1 MPVEVGCRC
10 WQFRAAV
17 CTGGVTDRAE
27 QGQPELLGVVLVALH
42 LHEGEPA
49 RLARPAG
56 PGAQQRRL
64 PAAGRGRDD
73 RHLARRRAIQGSEKI
88 TPVDQPGSCWSHR
101 HRPALISTPDTPGAG
116 HAVLAPSVSVSGQRT
131 YCQRRAKPRFCRTLK
146 HAPPPRSADAAC
158 GESPGSGDGLSPGW
172 RRAWARRESSH
183 GRQGRAPRSQG
194 DTVTSPASGAGSAPD
209 LPDYAPA
216 TGSAPSGTGRA
227 ASPAATAGGSNRRL
241 GLALLVIATAQ
252 LMVVLDATIVNVAL
266 PHIQQA
272 LGFSGSGLEWVVN
285 AYAVTFGG
293 LLLLGGRAG
302 DILGRRRVFV
312 FGLLLFSGASLL
324 GGFAT
329 SEWWLLTARAVQGV
343 GGAVI
348 APTALALITT
358 NFPEGG
364 ERNRAFGVYA
374 AMAGAG
380 SAVGLLLGGILTTY
394 ASWRWVLFVNVPIG
408 ILVAAAAPRV
418 LAESPRRPGRIDVAG
433 AVTGTGGIALL
444 VYGLSKAAAGPDGV
458 SHWGDAQVLA
468 SLAASVVLLVSFVL
482 IEMRSSRPLLPM
494 RVLADRN
501 RSGAYLIML
510 CVATGLFGLF
520 FFLTLFIQNVL
531 GYSAI
536 RSGIA
541 YLPFAVGVVIA
552 SGLASQLVPRIGP
565 RPLIVAGAAMV
576 AGGMFWFSRLTEHA
590 GYAGH
595 LLGPQLVSS
604 FGLGLVFVPLA
615 LVALHNVAEQ
625 DSGVASSLLN
635 TAQQVGGAIGLA
647 LLGTVAWTTVAD
659 SVRTQ
664 VAHAAR
670 PPRRRASHCRS
681 RAPPRRRPST
691 ITP

>member
-1 MPVEVGCRC
+1 MT
-10 WQFRAAV
+10 F
-17 CTGGVTDRAE
+17 
-27 QGQPELLGVVLVALH
+27 
-42 LHEGEPA
+42 
-49 RLARPAG
+49 
-56 PGAQQRRL
+56 
-64 PAAGRGRDD
+64 
-73 RHLARRRAIQGSEKI
+73 HLAGGKPG
-88 TPVDQPGSCWSHR
+88 PV
-101 HRPALISTPDTPGAG
+101 AKAG
-116 HAVLAPSVSVSGQRT
+116 T
-131 YCQRRAKPRFCRTLK
+131 
-146 HAPPPRSADAAC
+146 AA
-158 GESPGSGDGLSPGW
+158 
-172 RRAWARRESSH
+172 R
-183 GRQGRAPRSQG
+183 GRAPRSQG

-209 LPDYAPA
+209 PPDYAPISQ
-216 TGSAPSGTGRA
+216 SAPGPQSVAGRA
-227 ASPAATAGGSNRRL
+227 ASPAATASGGNRRL

-266 PHIQQA
+266 PHVQRA
-272 LGFSGSGLEWVVN
+272 LGFSGTGLEWVVN

-329 SEWWLLTARAVQGV
+329 SQWWLLTARAVQGA

-380 SAVGLLLGGILTTY
+380 SAVGLLLGGVLTTY

-418 LAESPRRPGRIDVAG
+418 LTESPRRPGRIDVAG
-433 AVTGTGGIALL
+433 AVTGTGGVALL
-444 VYGLSKAAAGPDGV
+444 VYGLSKAATGADGI

-468 SLAASVVLLVSFVL
+468 SLAASVMLLVSFVL
-482 IEMRSSRPLLPM
+482 IEMRSSHPLLPM

-510 CVATGLFGLF
+510 CIATGLFGLF
-520 FFLTLFIQNVL
+520 FFLTLFIQTVL

-552 SGLASQLVPRIGP
+552 SALASQLVPRIGP
-565 RPLIVAGAAMV
+565 RPLIVAGTAAV

-590 GYAGH
+590 GYAGQ
-595 LLGPQLVSS
+595 LLGPSLVSS

-635 TAQQVGGAIGLA
+635 AAQQVGGAIGLA
-647 LLGTVAWTTVAD
+647 LLGTVAWTTVAN
-659 SVRTQ
+659 SIRTQ
-664 VAHAAR
+664 VAHAAAAAAKAGR
-670 PPRRRASHCRS
+670 PLPKPGTPPPASIYDHALTVGFSRGFVVAAGFGLLALLIAIATIRVRRQELSGAVPAPQEPAPQPAASQPAASQPAASQPAASQPAASQPGTVRRHEDRAALAAAARPCRFC
-681 RAPPRRRPST
+681 
-691 ITP
+691 

>member
-1 MPVEVGCRC
+1 
-10 WQFRAAV
+10 
-17 CTGGVTDRAE
+17 
-27 QGQPELLGVVLVALH
+27 
-42 LHEGEPA
+42 
-49 RLARPAG
+49 
-56 PGAQQRRL
+56 
-64 PAAGRGRDD
+64 
-73 RHLARRRAIQGSEKI
+73 
-88 TPVDQPGSCWSHR
+88 
-101 HRPALISTPDTPGAG
+101 
-116 HAVLAPSVSVSGQRT
+116 
-131 YCQRRAKPRFCRTLK
+131 
-146 HAPPPRSADAAC
+146 
-158 GESPGSGDGLSPGW
+158 
-172 RRAWARRESSH
+172 
-183 GRQGRAPRSQG
+183 
-194 DTVTSPASGAGSAPD
+194 VTSPPSGAGSAPD
-209 LPDYAPA
+209 LP
-216 TGSAPSGTGRA
+216 TTRSARSVTGRA
-227 ASPAATAGGSNRRL
+227 ASPGVTAGGGSRRL
-241 GLALLVIATAQ
+241 GLALVVIATAQ

-302 DILGRRRVFV
+302 DILGRRRVFI
-312 FGLLLFSGASLL
+312 FGLLLFSAASLL
-324 GGFAT
+324 GGFAN
-329 SEWWLLTARAVQGV
+329 SEAWLLTARAVQGV

-408 ILVAAAAPRV
+408 IVVAAAAPRV
-418 LAESPRRPGRIDVAG
+418 LAESPRRPGRVDVAG
-433 AVTGTGGIALL
+433 AVTATGGVALL
-444 VYGLSKAAAGPDGV
+444 VYGLSKAATGQDGV
-458 SHWGDAQVLA
+458 SHWGDAQVLV
-468 SLAASVVLLVSFVL
+468 SLVASVVLLVAFVL
-482 IEMRSSRPLLPM
+482 IEMRTSHPLLPM

-510 CVATGLFGLF
+510 CVSTGLFGLF
-520 FFLTLFIQNVL
+520 FFLTLFIQTVL

-541 YLPFAVGVVIA
+541 YLPFAVGVVVA
-552 SGLASQLVPRIGP
+552 SALASQLMPRFGP
-565 RPLIVAGAAMV
+565 RPLIVAGSAMV

-590 GYAGH
+590 GYASQ

-615 LVALHNVAEQ
+615 LVALHNVADQ

-647 LLGTVAWTTVAD
+647 VLGTVAWTTVAN

-664 VAHAAR
+664 VGHASAAPPPASIYNHALTVGFSRAFLVAAGIGLVALIIAIATIRVSRQELTGVVPAPQEGVVPAPQESAEPAPHETVPQPAAPQPGTEQRPEDRAALAAAAR
-670 PPRRRASHCRS
+670 PCRLC
-681 RAPPRRRPST
+681 
-691 ITP
+691 

>member
-1 MPVEVGCRC
+1 M
-10 WQFRAAV
+10 
-17 CTGGVTDRAE
+17 
-27 QGQPELLGVVLVALH
+27 
-42 LHEGEPA
+42 
-49 RLARPAG
+49 
-56 PGAQQRRL
+56 
-64 PAAGRGRDD
+64 
-73 RHLARRRAIQGSEKI
+73 
-88 TPVDQPGSCWSHR
+88 
-101 HRPALISTPDTPGAG
+101 
-116 HAVLAPSVSVSGQRT
+116 
-131 YCQRRAKPRFCRTLK
+131 
-146 HAPPPRSADAAC
+146 
-158 GESPGSGDGLSPGW
+158 
-172 RRAWARRESSH
+172 
-183 GRQGRAPRSQG
+183 
-194 DTVTSPASGAGSAPD
+194 TSPASGAGSAPD
-209 LPDYAPA
+209 LPGYAPT
-216 TGSAPSGTGRA
+216 TGPAPSATGRA
-227 ASPAATAGGSNRRL
+227 ASPAVTAGGGSRRL
-241 GLALLVIATAQ
+241 GLALVVIATAQ

-312 FGLLLFSGASLL
+312 FGLLLFSGASLF

-329 SEWWLLTARAVQGV
+329 SEAWLLIARAVQGA

-374 AMAGAG
+374 AMAGLG
-380 SAVGLLLGGILTTY
+380 SAMGLLLGGVLTTY
-394 ASWRWVLFVNVPIG
+394 ASWRWVFFVNVPIG
-408 ILVAAAAPRV
+408 IVVAAAAPRV

-433 AVTGTGGIALL
+433 AVTGTGGITLL
-444 VYGLSKAAAGPDGV
+444 VYGLSKAATGPDGV
-458 SHWGDAQVLA
+458 SHWGDAQVLV

-482 IEMRSSRPLLPM
+482 IERRSSHPLLPM

-510 CVATGLFGLF
+510 CVATGLFALF

-536 RSGIA
+536 RTGIS
-541 YLPFAVGVVIA
+541 YLPFAVGVVVA
-552 SGLASQLVPRIGP
+552 SGLASQLVPRIGA
-565 RPLIVAGAAMV
+565 RPLIVTGAAMV
-576 AGGMFWFSRLTEHA
+576 TGGMFWFSRLTEHA
-590 GYAGH
+590 SYGGQ

-615 LVALHNVAEQ
+615 LVALHKVAEQ

-659 SVRTQ
+659 SVQTQ
-664 VAHAAR
+664 VAHAAAAAAKAGQPLPKPGTT
-670 PPRRRASHCRS
+670 PPASIYDHALTVGFS
-681 RAPPRRRPST
+681 RAFEVAAGIGLLAVLIAIATIRVRRQDLSGAAPEPQEAAPQPAAPQPGTEQRQEDQVALAAAARPCRLC
-691 ITP
+691 

>member
-1 MPVEVGCRC
+1 
-10 WQFRAAV
+10 
-17 CTGGVTDRAE
+17 
-27 QGQPELLGVVLVALH
+27 
-42 LHEGEPA
+42 
-49 RLARPAG
+49 
-56 PGAQQRRL
+56 
-64 PAAGRGRDD
+64 
-73 RHLARRRAIQGSEKI
+73 
-88 TPVDQPGSCWSHR
+88 
-101 HRPALISTPDTPGAG
+101 
-116 HAVLAPSVSVSGQRT
+116 
-131 YCQRRAKPRFCRTLK
+131 
-146 HAPPPRSADAAC
+146 
-158 GESPGSGDGLSPGW
+158 
-172 RRAWARRESSH
+172 
-183 GRQGRAPRSQG
+183 
-194 DTVTSPASGAGSAPD
+194 VTSPASGADSAPG
-209 LPDYAPA
+209 PPGYAPIPRP
-216 TGSAPSGTGRA
+216 APGPQSVTGRA
-227 ASPAATAGGSNRRL
+227 ASPSVTAGGGNRRL

-266 PHIQQA
+266 PHVQRA
-272 LGFSGSGLEWVVN
+272 LGFSGTGLEWVVN

-302 DILGRRRVFV
+302 DIFGRRRVFV
-312 FGLLLFSGASLL
+312 SGLLLFSAASLI

-329 SEWWLLTARAVQGV
+329 SQWWLLTARAVQGV

-364 ERNRAFGVYA
+364 ERNRAFSVYA

-394 ASWRWVLFVNVPIG
+394 VSWRWCFFVNVPIG
-408 ILVAAAAPRV
+408 IVVAAAAPRV
-418 LAESPRRPGRIDVAG
+418 LTESPRRPGRIDVAG
-433 AVTGTGGIALL
+433 AVTGTGGVALL
-444 VYGLSKAAAGPDGV
+444 VYGLSRAATGADGI

-468 SLAASVVLLVSFVL
+468 SLTASVVLLVSFVL

-520 FFLTLFIQNVL
+520 FFLTLFIQTVL

-536 RSGIA
+536 RAGIA

-552 SGLASQLVPRIGP
+552 SGLASQLVARIGP
-565 RPLIVAGAAMV
+565 RPLIVAGSAMV

-590 GYAGH
+590 GYASH

-647 LLGTVAWTTVAD
+647 LLGTVAWTAVAN

-664 VAHAAR
+664 VAHAAAAAAKAGQPLPKPGA
-670 PPRRRASHCRS
+670 PPPASIYDHALTVGFS
-681 RAPPRRRPST
+681 RAFVVAAGIGLLALLIAIATIRIRRQELAGAAPEPQQAAPQPAAAQPAAPQPGTVQRHEDRAALAAAARPCRFC
-691 ITP
+691 